1 MTALLAGATGVAAGT
16 WLAGWIALPVSGAAV
31 GAWLGWAAR
40 LEASR
45 AQAPTAGSAG
55 APGARPRRPST
66 RPRRPSARRWAP
78 VATAALAGVLGWGV
92 LLIFAAARGPVADVA
107 RLVGGVLGGLPGP
120 AFFLVVLLF
129 AGLLA
134 GAAGGLSQALVHM
147 GGGAKSS
154 SRKTE

>member
-1 MTALLAGATGVAAGT
+1 MIALLAGATGVAAGT
-16 WLAGWIALPVSGAAV
+16 WLAGWVALPVSGAAV

-40 LEASR
+40 REASR
-45 AQAPTAGSAG
+45 PQAPAAGSAG
-55 APGARPRRPST
+55 ALGVRPRPSST
-66 RPRRPSARRWAP
+66 RRWAP

-92 LLIFAAARGPVADVA
+92 LLLFAAARGPVAEVA

-134 GAAGGLSQALVHM
+134 GAAGGMSEALVHL
-147 GGGAKSS
+147 GGGARSS